1 MYIFTNDVL
10 SRFEYNTKQITSVQL
25 SRVVVV
31 VVEGIYSKCSLET
44 AEATNGRNLM
54 STYEF
59 S

>member
-31 VVEGIYSKCSLET
+31 VVGIYSKCSLET